1 MKTEGRRSSSNVED
15 RRRGRG
21 KGIALGGGLIAVLIV
36 VGQLLMGGDPQE
48 VLQQV
53 IQQQEQIANE
63 QSASLPPDPESDKMA
78 EFISVAMAGN
88 EDVWKNI
95 FQDLGKPFV
104 SPTLILF
111 SGATSSACGEAQSSI
126 GPFYCPAD
134 QKIYIDLSFFEELS
148 SKYGAK
154 KGDFA
159 MAYVLA
165 HEFGHH
171 IQHILGTN
179 ARVRQLQQKSSSKEA
194 NRLSVAMELQADFY
208 AGLWAH
214 YDHKMFQSLEQGDIE
229 EALSAA
235 SAVGDDHLQKKGQGY
250 VVPDAFTHGS
260 SEQRMY
266 WFNLGYKSGDFHKG
280 DDTFKGL

>member
-1 MKTEGRRSSSNVED
+1 MKTEGRRRSNNVED

-250 VVPDAFTHGS
+250 VVPDAFTHGTS
-260 SEQRMY
+260 AQRMY
-266 WFNLGYKSGDFHKG
+266 WFDLGYKSGDFHKG

>member
-1 MKTEGRRSSSNVED
+1 MKTEGRRRSSNVED

>member
-36 VGQLLMGGDPQE
+36 VGQLLLGGDPQE
-48 VLQQV
+48 VLQQL
-53 IQQQEQIANE
+53 IQQQEQFANE

-250 VVPDAFTHGS
+250 VVPDAFTHGTS
-260 SEQRMY
+260 AQRMY
-266 WFNLGYKSGDFHKG
+266 WFDLGYKSGDFHKG

>member
-53 IQQQEQIANE
+53 IQQQEQFANE

-88 EDVWKNI
+88 EDVWKSI

>member
-1 MKTEGRRSSSNVED
+1 MKTEGRRRSNNVED

-179 ARVRQLQQKSSSKEA
+179 ARVRQLQQNSSSKEA

>member
-1 MKTEGRRSSSNVED
+1 MKTEGRRRSNNVED

-63 QSASLPPDPESDKMA
+63 QSTSLPPDPESDKMA

-88 EDVWKNI
+88 EDVWKSI

-179 ARVRQLQQKSSSKEA
+179 ARVRQLQQNSSSKEA

-250 VVPDAFTHGS
+250 VVPDAFTHGTS
-260 SEQRMY
+260 AQRMY
-266 WFNLGYKSGDFHKG
+266 WFDLGYKSGDFHKG

>member
-179 ARVRQLQQKSSSKEA
+179 ARVRQLQQNSSSKEA

-250 VVPDAFTHGS
+250 VVPDAFTHGTS
-260 SEQRMY
+260 AQRMY
-266 WFNLGYKSGDFHKG
+266 WFDLGYKSGDFHKG

>member
-36 VGQLLMGGDPQE
+36 VGQLLLGGDPQE
-48 VLQQV
+48 VLQQL
-53 IQQQEQIANE
+53 IQQQEQFANE

-179 ARVRQLQQKSSSKEA
+179 ARVRQLQQNSNTKDA

-250 VVPDAFTHGS
+250 VVPDAFTHGTS
-260 SEQRMY
+260 AQRMY
-266 WFNLGYKSGDFHKG
+266 WFDLGYKSGDFHKG